1 MSRTLCLV
9 DGISFLQVQHCMMT
23 DKHIFVENLVYE
35 YVYLCVFVYREQSL
49 FVDFCFRGFFAHGFI
64 ITCLF

>member
-1 MSRTLCLV
+1 
-9 DGISFLQVQHCMMT
+9 MMT

-49 FVDFCFRGFFAHGFI
+49 FVDFCFRVFLHVGLLSHAYFEI
-64 ITCLF
+64 IIGDILQTLA